1 MWENKVEITE
11 EQEQNADAIM
21 REILSHSKSGI
32 SVEELRKRVENPE
45 EYAEPDAVLDKIEV
59 VE

>member
-45 EYAEPDAVLDKIEV
+45 EYAESDAVLDKIEV